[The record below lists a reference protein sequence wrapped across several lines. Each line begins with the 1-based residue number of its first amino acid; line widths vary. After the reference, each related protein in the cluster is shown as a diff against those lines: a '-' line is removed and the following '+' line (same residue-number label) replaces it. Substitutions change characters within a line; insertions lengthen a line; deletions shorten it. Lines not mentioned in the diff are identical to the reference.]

1 MALDTTK
8 FASSTDGDLLP
19 APYVDSISY
28 QPNGNMYIV
37 LDDTLP
43 ATRGP
48 LIILPASEK
57 ELDARLERINGGAF
71 ERRAPGGHEADTLFP
86 LLGARW
92 TASSG
97 WYGDSAINA
106 RYMAGPVS
114 RIEIQDTGDGT
125 GTWTVEIATP
135 YAWWDLDLAE
145 FIFAWVRFY
154 TTAGAGALPYLD
166 RDQMIEFSEAMQSD
180 LNGARFWAWRRVD
193 WTIGKAVRDLARQG
207 RHMLGWGGY
216 QAGSSVVQQLG
227 LRPLFLDEL
236 ERWDLTV
243 DLEVGRDSF
252 LVAEPDLRTADEL
265 ICNQHW
271 TRWFGAARLVDQL
284 KGGYGDPDV
293 TTVTLEESAELIE
306 QNNEWEDED
315 TDSIEN
321 RGVRRAEN
329 EAPRFFDRQLASTV
343 HRPHL
348 WITPPRVVRF
358 PMGPLHQDFDTG
370 AVIKASSTPLG
381 LAGTEELLVVRK
393 TVNRANWTSE
403 IEAVELPETKFPSM
417 NPGAVSDPDLD
428 SDIDCVC
435 WCEADVG
442 VSLVSG
448 DVDSWLDISG
458 NSNSPTFTG
467 RGGASRPYYG
477 EGPGDLNGEDTVNF
491 AIYGGGTIRALDF
504 TGVLGAA
511 EFPSAGNFTLMFLAN
526 NYAFDLSENFLLS
539 WERGSIYNQSGVG
552 LGGSSGGRFLLEA
565 DTVSFDPVSHGEFY
579 RGGTILTDD
588 WRIIVVQSRNAGN
601 FNTRVTLHTIDSDLR
616 VEKKLD
622 LDEDEL
628 TSIQRTAF
636 NPGGDISLGA
646 DSAATGGCWRG
657 SLAALAFFRGELQS
671 KHIMGVARWW
681 AEKWGPF

>member
-8 FASSTDGDLLP
+8 WATSSDGDLLP
-19 APYVDSISY
+19 APYVDSVSY
-28 QPNGNMYIV
+28 QPNGNMDVV

-48 LIILPASEK
+48 LIILPASEE
-57 ELDARLERINGGAF
+57 ELDVRLERDNGGAF
-71 ERRAPGGHEADTLFP
+71 ERRPAPGHEADTLFP

-97 WYGDSAINA
+97 WYGDAAINA

-114 RIEIQDTGDGT
+114 RIEIQDTADGT

-135 YAWWDLDLAE
+135 YAWWDVDLAE
-145 FIFAWVRFY
+145 LMFAWVRFY
-154 TTAGAGALPYLD
+154 TTAGAAALAYLD
-166 RDQMIEFSEAMQSD
+166 RDQMIEFSKAMQSD
-180 LNGARFWAWRRVD
+180 LNGARFWQWRRVG
-193 WTIGKAVRDLARQG
+193 WTIGKSIRDIARQG
-207 RHMLGWGGY
+207 RHILGWGGY

-227 LRPLFLDEL
+227 LRPLFIDEL

-243 DLEVGRDSF
+243 DLEVGRDAF
-252 LVAEPDLRTADEL
+252 LIGEPDLRTADEL

-271 TRWFGAARLVDQL
+271 TRWLGAARLVDQL
-284 KGGYGDPDV
+284 EGGYGDPDV

-306 QNNEWEDED
+306 KNNEWEDED

-348 WITPPRVVRF
+348 WVAPPRVVRF

-393 TVNRANWTSE
+393 KVNRADWTAE
-403 IEAVELPETKFPSM
+403 IEAVELPETAFPSLS
-417 NPGAVSDPDLD
+417 PTSVADAEWDPDV
-428 SDIDCVC
+428 DCVC
-435 WCEADVG
+435 WLEADAG
-442 VSLVSG
+442 VSLVG
-448 DVDSWLDISG
+448 GFVDSWTDLSG
-458 NSNSPTFTG
+458 YSNSPTYTA
-467 RGGASRPYYG
+467 RGGAGRPYYG
-477 EGPGDLNGEDTVNF
+477 EGVGDLNGVDTVGF
-491 AIYGGGTIRALDF
+491 GLYSSGARALDF
-504 TGVLGAA
+504 TGLLGYT
-511 EFPSAGNFTLMFLAN
+511 EFPNGGAFTLMFLAQ
-526 NYAFDLSENFLLS
+526 NYAFDLGENFLLS

-552 LGGSSGGRFLLEA
+552 VGGSSGDKPLIEA
-565 DTVSFDPVSHGEFY
+565 DLISYDTGSYGGFF
-579 RGGTILTDD
+579 RGGNSFNGWAIF
-588 WRIIVVQSRNAGN
+588 VVQRRTSGN
-601 FNTRVTLHTIDSDLR
+601 FNDRVTIHTIDSDLI
-616 VEKKLD
+616 VSKKLD
-622 LDEDEL
+622 LTEDDL
-628 TSIQRTAF
+628 TSTQRTAF

-646 DSAATGGCWRG
+646 NSAATGGTWRG
-657 SLAALAFFRGELQS
+657 SLAAAAFFRGELQA
-671 KHIMGVARWW
+671 KHIMGVARYW